1 MTYVDY
7 IILGILVLFTIKG
20 LFKGLVHQV
29 MTLVGLIA
37 GLLLAWQFYPV
48 IAGIAM
54 KIGINPLVSSVV
66 AFIAIYIA
74 VVVTARILAEL
85 LGKAIKFLLLGWLN
99 KLAGG
104 VFGLIE
110 GLLFIT
116 IALVLIS
123 STPLQPQIDKYRAK
137 SPILNYMQEFAAPF
151 SEKINERTKD
161 LPKKIEKDV

>member
-85 LGKAIKFLLLGWLN
+85 SDKF
-99 KLAGG
+99 
-104 VFGLIE
+104 
-110 GLLFIT
+110 
-116 IALVLIS
+116 
-123 STPLQPQIDKYRAK
+123 Y
-137 SPILNYMQEFAAPF
+137 
-151 SEKINERTKD
+151 
-161 LPKKIEKDV
+161 